1 MNDASAERRRL
12 LDVRSTGLLDTGPE
26 QAYDD
31 LVQLAAC
38 ICQVPVGLVTL
49 VDEHRLWLKAKVGV
63 PISEVPRD
71 FSFCSYTIQQDDLFV
86 IPDTHKDTRYSSNA
100 AVTSNPYIRFY
111 AGYPLSTSRGE
122 KVGSLCVLDSEPREL
137 SEHQQIAMRV
147 LGRQVMAQIELKQQL
162 HALHEA
168 IQRKQAA
175 ELELQASQR
184 QLKDANQVLLQQS
197 LTDPL
202 TTLHNRRSFERALE
216 SAFYRSHHGS
226 GPVSL
231 LILDIDHF
239 KKFNDTFGHLQGD
252 EVLRRVGSLIRK
264 SSREK
269 DTAARFGGEEF
280 VVILPST
287 DKEQALQLATCI
299 CTAISGQAWDLRP
312 ITVSIGI
319 ATIDARMLTAY
330 ELVGAADQALYQAKE
345 DGRNRVR
352 AFRREEL
359 SSASETSKTTETS
372 VEACGSRFQLHCE
385 DLFLQM

>member
-1 MNDASAERRRL
+1 MIDEIAERSRL

-31 LVQLAAC
+31 LVQLATC
-38 ICQVPVGLVTL
+38 ICQVPLGLVTL

-86 IPDTHKDTRYSSNA
+86 IPDTHKDKRYSSNA
-100 AVTSNPYIRFY
+100 AVTSEPYIRFY

-122 KVGSLCVLDSEPREL
+122 KVGSLCVLDCEPREL

-162 HALHEA
+162 QVLHEA
-168 IQRKQAA
+168 IQRKHAA

-184 QLKDANQVLLQQS
+184 QLENANLVLLQQS

-202 TTLHNRRSFERALE
+202 TSLHNRRSFECALE
-216 SAFYRSHHGS
+216 SAFHRSHHGS

-231 LILDIDHF
+231 LILDIDFF
-239 KKFNDTFGHLQGD
+239 KKFNDTYGHLQGD
-252 EVLRRVGSLIRK
+252 EVLRRVSSLILK
-264 SSREK
+264 SAREK

-280 VVILPST
+280 VVILPDT
-287 DKEQALQLATCI
+287 NEKQALQLATCI
-299 CTAISGQAWDLRP
+299 CTAIARRTWNLRP
-312 ITVSIGI
+312 ITVSIGV
-319 ATIDARMLTAY
+319 ATIDTQMLKAY

-345 DGRNRVR
+345 GGRNRVQ
-352 AFRREEL
+352 AFHRKDL
-359 SSASETSKTTETS
+359 SSASEIGKTTATSAEAVALASNLIVETY
-372 VEACGSRFQLHCE
+372 
-385 DLFLQM
+385 